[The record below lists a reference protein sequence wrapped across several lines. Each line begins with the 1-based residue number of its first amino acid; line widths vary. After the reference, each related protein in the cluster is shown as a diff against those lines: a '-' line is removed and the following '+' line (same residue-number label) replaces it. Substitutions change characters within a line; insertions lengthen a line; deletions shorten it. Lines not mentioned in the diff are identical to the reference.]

1 MREYLKRMMQFFS
14 SIRFRRLPLIAMAAC
29 LGLCLCA
36 SAKESKQFSPA
47 TLVEAAHYLPCGE
60 GVSCPATVDTA
71 SAFCFRQ
78 GDQVLVGEG
87 RSYLHEGKFS
97 SLEEFAGKQ
106 LQIRSNR
113 HSLWIKTPDGG
124 LKKINRGS
132 QYENF
137 KDLGCIRAVHQP
149 IIDAAYAEKRPGKVS
164 SGAFPLA
171 GSGKDDV
178 FLWYECAL
186 DPDKTTISCRRWYKN
201 GDVFGKEWY
210 CAATMEGAPV
220 GAVATL
226 DPLLSQV
233 GRLVLKSG
241 AVLRPDHRG
250 RTGDLLDRPHEACR

>member
-1 MREYLKRMMQFFS
+1 MMQFFS

-137 KDLGCIRAVHQP
+137 KDLGCWQAPARTMFFSGTSALSIPIRP
-149 IIDAAYAEKRPGKVS
+149 RSLAAAGTKTAMFLARNGTAPRPWR
-164 SGAFPLA
+164 A
-171 GSGKDDV
+171 
-178 FLWYECAL
+178 
-186 DPDKTTISCRRWYKN
+186 RRWGRWDPSIRCSAKS
-201 GDVFGKEWY
+201 
-210 CAATMEGAPV
+210 EGW
-220 GAVATL
+220 
-226 DPLLSQV
+226 
-233 GRLVLKSG
+233 
-241 AVLRPDHRG
+241 
-250 RTGDLLDRPHEACR
+250 C